1 MIPLSHHLQRYPVLY
16 HRKSA
21 FLVAETTPK
30 LDRAQIGGCLQVP
43 MALGATESEHIVIR
57 HIFVVFLENGR
68 SATSFAWQ

>member
-1 MIPLSHHLQRYPVLY
+1 VQWNPILY

-21 FLVAETTPK
+21 FLVAESTPE
-30 LDRAQIGGCLQVP
+30 LNRAQVGGCLQVP
-43 MALGATESEHIVIR
+43 MTLRATEREHIVIR